1 MGCSPNGVTMPIQP
15 PPRFVVRP
23 ADAPPPSRMR
33 RGTVIVAWLLNL
45 VLVALLTAWLAGGDT
60 GLPVVGHGQ
69 RQLRTQNE
77 TLKQQL
83 ADLRQART
91 VDQVSMKH
99 LQSALSDRDEE
110 VNGLRADLAFYSRLV
125 GGAQRD
131 GLHLHLQRVTLAPV
145 AGAQRAWNLGLTLT
159 RNARK
164 GGQVDGKV
172 TLTVEGIDHGKLT
185 TLDEKALAGNGQSP
199 DLSFSFKY
207 FQQLHGTLM
216 LPAGFTPN
224 RLKVSVQPRHGS
236 AVEQTV
242 NWADAL
248 NKAENND
255 VESDQ
260 G

>member
-1 MGCSPNGVTMPIQP
+1 MPIQP

-23 ADAPPPSRMR
+23 ADAPPSRMR
-33 RGTVIVAWLLNL
+33 RGTWIAAWLLSL
-45 VLVALLTAWLAGGDT
+45 ILVALLTAWLASGDSS
-60 GLPVVGHGQ
+60 LPVVGHGQ
-69 RQLRTQNE
+69 RQLRAQNE

-99 LQSALSDRDEE
+99 LQSALSDRDEQ

-131 GLHLHLQRVTLAPV
+131 GVHLQRVTLAPV
-145 AGAQRAWNLGLTLT
+145 TGAQRAWNLGLTLT

-172 TLTVEGIDHGKLT
+172 MLTVEGIDHGKLT
-185 TLDEKALAGNGQSP
+185 TLDEKSLTGNGQSP

-242 NWADAL
+242 SWADAL